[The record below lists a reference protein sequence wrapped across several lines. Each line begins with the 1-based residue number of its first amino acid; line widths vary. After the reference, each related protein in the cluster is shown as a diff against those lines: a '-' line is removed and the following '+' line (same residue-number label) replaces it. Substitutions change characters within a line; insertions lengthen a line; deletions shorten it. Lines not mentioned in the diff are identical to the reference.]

1 MQVFI
6 VDTTIFSNFAH
17 AGRPQLLQGILQGRA
32 ITTEKVMS
40 ELRRGEELEL
50 VPRCDWGWM
59 ELAVLQPTEVSLSEE
74 IGRIVHPAEA
84 ECLAVAIVRGAVF
97 LSDDFAARRLAV
109 ARGVVVSGTLGVLRG
124 LIEGDSVTLAEAD
137 GFLRAMIEHGY
148 RSPVRSLREL
158 FPSS

>member
-1 MQVFI
+1 MPLFA
-6 VDTTIFSNFAH
+6 VDATIFSNFAH
-17 AGRPQLLQGILQGRA
+17 TERPQLLQGILQGQA
-32 ITTEKVMS
+32 IATAKVMA
-40 ELRRGEELEL
+40 ELQRGEELGL
-50 VPRCDWGWM
+50 VPRCDWGWV

-124 LIEGDSVTLAEAD
+124 LIEGGSVTLAEAD

-148 RSPVRSLREL
+148 RSPVRSLKEL
-158 FPSS
+158 FQ